1 MPCSYL
7 DFVTDCVGSYPLVS
21 GLHYSV
27 LDYQITSNSDYYM
40 NDCIP
45 ASSFGENSGFC
56 EYLNSYKGRIGADHY
71 RGWCSENNSDIR
83 PYLQVDFGREVVI
96 RQIETQGLSIN
107 HKPRYITSFW
117 LAYSIS
123 STAEV
128 FINVT
133 EENSTT
139 TKVRCSYR

>member
-1 MPCSYL
+1 M
-7 DFVTDCVGSYPLVS
+7 S
-21 GLHYSV
+21 GLHFSV
-27 LDYQITSNSDYYM
+27 LDYQMTSNSEATNDLM
-40 NDCIP
+40 NDCIS
-45 ASSFGENSGFC
+45 ASSFGENSGVC

-96 RQIETQGLSIN
+96 RQIETRGLLIDGEARSIN
-107 HKPRYITSFW
+107 TFW
-117 LAYSIS
+117 LAYSI

-139 TKVRCSYR
+139 TKVRYSYNTDRQPVTFN